1 MHVTMTVELKKK
13 KKLHMVFIQYCNC
26 KSNTEVEQISND
38 IIALKKNAG
47 VIHNSN
53 KLIKMFSLNKE
64 AMFLHNKTFPV
75 KSTIQNL
82 EGKSKLVFLPAM
94 CICV

>member
-1 MHVTMTVELKKK
+1 
-13 KKLHMVFIQYCNC
+13 MVFIQYCNC

-75 KSTIQNL
+75 KSTIQC
-82 EGKSKLVFLPAM
+82 F
-94 CICV
+94 